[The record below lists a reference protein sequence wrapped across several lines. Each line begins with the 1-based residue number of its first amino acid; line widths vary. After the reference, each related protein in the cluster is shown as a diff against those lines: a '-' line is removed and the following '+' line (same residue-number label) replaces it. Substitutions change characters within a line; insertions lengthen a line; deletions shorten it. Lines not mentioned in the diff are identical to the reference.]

1 MMKRKR
7 LYFLI
12 NLSMLTVIGLIIW
25 TLEEF
30 IPRPLP
36 FIKFGFA
43 NLVSLV
49 VLVLYG
55 YKEAL
60 LVTFL
65 RIVLANIITGKI
77 GTPSILISLSAGMV
91 SISIVSLYYYIQDGL
106 FSLIG
111 LSILG
116 AFFHNIVQFA
126 VVSVV
131 VTLKRQIFYL
141 FPFFAVSSIMTGG
154 IVGLLAGFSLKYVS
168 PLAENFGK

>member
-1 MMKRKR
+1 MERKR
-7 LYFLI
+7 LYLII

-49 VLVLYG
+49 VLLLYG

-60 LVTFL
+60 VVTFL
-65 RIVLANIITGKI
+65 RILLANIITGKV
-77 GTPSILISLSAGMV
+77 GTPSILISLSAGLV
-91 SISIVSLYYYIQDGL
+91 SISVVAFYYYIQDGV

-116 AFFHNIVQFA
+116 AFFHNIVQFG
-126 VVSVV
+126 VVSLVI
-131 VTLKRQIFYL
+131 TMKRQIFYL
-141 FPFFAVSSIMTGG
+141 FPFFAVSSIITGG
-154 IVGLLAGFSLKYVS
+154 IVGLLAGFSLKYLP
-168 PLAENFGK
+168 PLAENIGR